1 MVVWKERKGQ
11 ESRASSR
18 CAAECDSPAVKRFL
32 PPQGHLGGLFTMIE
46 LLVVTAEDIYHISPQ
61 DRGAFLSTRRDSVL
75 TVGESRFNGTK
86 VRAKGTAG

>member
-1 MVVWKERKGQ
+1 
-11 ESRASSR
+11 
-18 CAAECDSPAVKRFL
+18 
-32 PPQGHLGGLFTMIE
+32 MIE